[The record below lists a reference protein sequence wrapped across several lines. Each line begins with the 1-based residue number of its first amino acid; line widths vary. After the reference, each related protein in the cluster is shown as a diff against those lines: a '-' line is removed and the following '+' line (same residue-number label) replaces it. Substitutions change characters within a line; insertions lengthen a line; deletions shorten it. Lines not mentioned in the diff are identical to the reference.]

1 MEGKELLVIMFQY
14 FLATIRVKE
23 EEEEEEENDKEKEKE
38 KISEREKISDL
49 QILSI
54 KPCFLF
60 QHHKLNEMKD
70 SALL

>member
-1 MEGKELLVIMFQY
+1 MERRFSES
-14 FLATIRVKE
+14 
-23 EEEEEEENDKEKEKE
+23 E
-38 KISEREKISDL
+38 KIGDL

-70 SALL
+70 SASFIGFNNKLIFQKSQTKSISVTGLIVGTIDITLSHL